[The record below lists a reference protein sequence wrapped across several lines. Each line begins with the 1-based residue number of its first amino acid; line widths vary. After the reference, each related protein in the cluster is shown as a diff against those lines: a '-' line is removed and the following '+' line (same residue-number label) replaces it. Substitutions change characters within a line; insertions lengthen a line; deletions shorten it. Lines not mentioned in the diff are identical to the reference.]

1 MFDLTAVESA
11 RRSPASARP
20 AARRASA
27 IGIVLSLTALAGCVG
42 ERETDAASPAAPP
55 QAAAPTSAPPD
66 SSVAPTP
73 GVVVPGGTPE
83 VVASGFT
90 TPWSVVFV
98 DDTALV
104 SQRDTGEIL
113 EIVGDGTRVI
123 GEVPDLAAR
132 GEGGLLGLAHADGF
146 VYAYV
151 TIPGGN
157 RVMRFPLEGAPGSYA
172 LGAAQTV
179 VDGIPSANIH
189 NGGRIAFGPD
199 GMLYITAGDAAD
211 PDAAQDRGSLG
222 GKILRVTPEG
232 EVPADNPFPGSPVWS
247 LGHRNP
253 QGIGWDAGG
262 TMFASE
268 FGQDT
273 WDELNII
280 EPGANYG
287 WPEVEGIGG
296 SAGFVDP
303 VQQWAPADASPSGLA
318 VVDGSVVIANLRGQ
332 RLRIVP
338 TADPSSAREFFVGE
352 YGRLRDV
359 VVSPEG
365 DLWFVTSDTDRA
377 GGSDDAILR
386 VPLAAG

>member
-1 MFDLTAVESA
+1 M
-11 RRSPASARP
+11 
-20 AARRASA
+20 
-27 IGIVLSLTALAGCVG
+27 
-42 ERETDAASPAAPP
+42 
-55 QAAAPTSAPPD
+55 
-66 SSVAPTP
+66 
-73 GVVVPGGTPE
+73 
-83 VVASGFT
+83 ASGFT

-113 EIVGDGTRVI
+113 EITDGDTRVV

-132 GEGGLLGLAHADGF
+132 GEGGLLGIAHADG
-146 VYAYV
+146 YLYTYV

-157 RVMRFPLEGAPGSYA
+157 RVMRFPLEGTPGSFS

-179 VDGIPSANIH
+179 LDGIPSANIH

-199 GMLYITAGDAAD
+199 GLLYVTAGDAAD
-211 PDAAQDRGSLG
+211 PDAAQDPGSLG

-253 QGIGWDAGG
+253 QGIGWDADG
-262 TMFASE
+262 TMYASE

-273 WDELNII
+273 WDELNVI
-280 EPGANYG
+280 EPGSNYG

-296 SAGFVDP
+296 RAGFVDP

-318 VVDGSVVIANLRGQ
+318 VVEGAVVIANLRGE

-338 TADPSSAREFFVGE
+338 TGDLGVFDDYFVGE

-359 VVSPEG
+359 AAAPDGS
-365 DLWFVTSDTDRA
+365 LWVVTSNTDR
-377 GGSDDAILR
+377 GGGDSDVILR
-386 VPLAAG
+386 VSVSRG

>member
-1 MFDLTAVESA
+1 MIDLASVGSA
-11 RRSPASARP
+11 RRPHASSPHRPSARSASAM
-20 AARRASA
+20 A
-27 IGIVLSLTALAGCVG
+27 IVFSLFALAGCAA
-42 ERETDAASPAAPP
+42 ERESDAVPPAAAPIQTPP
-55 QAAAPTSAPPD
+55 GSAAAPTLGNLAP
-66 SSVAPTP
+66 VGA
-73 GVVVPGGTPE
+73 PE

-113 EIVGDGTRVI
+113 EITDGDTRVV

-132 GEGGLLGLAHADGF
+132 GEGGLLGIAHADG
-146 VYAYV
+146 YLYTYV

-157 RVMRFPLEGAPGSYA
+157 RVMRFPLEGTAGSFS

-179 VDGIPSANIH
+179 LDGIPSANIH

-199 GMLYITAGDAAD
+199 GLLYVTAGDAAD
-211 PDAAQDRGSLG
+211 PDAAQDPGSLG

-253 QGIGWDAGG
+253 QGIGWDADG
-262 TMFASE
+262 TMYASE

-273 WDELNII
+273 WDELNVI
-280 EPGANYG
+280 EPGSNYG

-296 SAGFVDP
+296 RAGFVDP

-318 VVDGSVVIANLRGQ
+318 VVDGAVVIANLRGE

-338 TADPSSAREFFVGE
+338 TGDLGVFDDYFVGE

-359 VVSPEG
+359 AAAPDGS
-365 DLWFVTSDTDRA
+365 LWVVTSNTDR
-377 GGSDDAILR
+377 GGGDSDVILR
-386 VPLAAG
+386 VSVSRG

>member
-1 MFDLTAVESA
+1 MSTLDPRSVAGPRRGGIALGITLTLLAVTGCTGERQADPAALAPASS
-11 RRSPASARP
+11 SPAGEVTVP
-20 AARRASA
+20 ASPDASA
-27 IGIVLSLTALAGCVG
+27 PGPLV
-42 ERETDAASPAAPP
+42 
-55 QAAAPTSAPPD
+55 PT
-66 SSVAPTP
+66 
-73 GVVVPGGTPE
+73 GTPE

-90 TPWSVVFV
+90 TPWSVAFV
-98 DDTALV
+98 GETALV

-113 EIVGDGTRVI
+113 EITDGGTRIV

-132 GEGGLLGLAHADGF
+132 GEGGLLGIAHADG
-146 VYAYV
+146 YLYTYV

-157 RVMRFPLEGAPGSYA
+157 RVMRFPLEGTPGSFA

-179 VDGIPSANIH
+179 FDGIPSANIH

-199 GMLYITAGDAAD
+199 DQLYITAGDATD
-211 PDAAQDRGSLG
+211 PDTAQDPNTLG

-253 QGIGWDAGG
+253 QGIGWDAAG
-262 TMFASE
+262 TMYASE

-296 SAGFVDP
+296 QAGFVDP
-303 VQQWAPADASPSGLA
+303 VQQWAPADASPSGLV
-318 VVDGSVVIANLRGQ
+318 VVDGSVIIANLRGQ
-332 RLRIVP
+332 RLRVVP
-338 TADPSSAREFFVGE
+338 TADPSSAQEFFVGDF
-352 YGRLRDV
+352 GRLRDA
-359 VVSPEG
+359 VVSPSG

-377 GGSDDAILR
+377 GGSDDEILR

>member
-1 MFDLTAVESA
+1 MSIPGPRAAAPRRGGIFAGITAT
-11 RRSPASARP
+11 
-20 AARRASA
+20 
-27 IGIVLSLTALAGCVG
+27 LLALAGCADG
-42 ERETDAASPAAPP
+42 RTTDAASPAPAPSSP
-55 QAAAPTSAPPD
+55 AVASPPPATPAPAGLIP
-66 SSVAPTP
+66 A
-73 GVVVPGGTPE
+73 GEPE
-83 VVASGFT
+83 TVVAGLT
-90 TPWSVVFV
+90 TPWSVAFV
-98 DDTALV
+98 GETALI

-113 EIVGDGTRVI
+113 EVVEGETRRV

-132 GEGGLLGLAHADGF
+132 GEGGLLGIAHAEGF

-157 RVMRFPLEGAPGSYA
+157 RVMRLALEGAPGSYA

-189 NGGRIAFGPD
+189 NGGRLAFGPD
-199 GMLYITAGDAAD
+199 GMLYVTAGDAAD
-211 PDAAQDRGSLG
+211 PDAAQDPGSLG
-222 GKILRVTPEG
+222 GKILRVTPAG

-253 QGIGWDAGG
+253 QGIGWDATG

-296 SAGFVDP
+296 REGFVDP
-303 VQQWAPADASPSGLA
+303 VQQWAPADASPSGL
-318 VVDGSVVIANLRGQ
+318 VVADGSVIIANLRGQ
-332 RLRIVP
+332 RLRVVP
-338 TADPSSAREFFVGE
+338 TADPSSAQEFYVGE
-352 YGRLRDV
+352 FGRLRDAV
-359 VVSPEG
+359 LSPSG

-377 GGSDDAILR
+377 GGSDDEILR
-386 VPLAAG
+386 VPLVTG

>member
-1 MFDLTAVESA
+1 MSTLD
-11 RRSPASARP
+11 PRP
-20 AARRASA
+20 AAGPRRGGIALGITLTILA
-27 IGIVLSLTALAGCVG
+27 ITGCTG
-42 ERETDAASPAAPP
+42 ERQTDAASPLPASSSPADASTPPANPAASTP
-55 QAAAPTSAPPD
+55 APL
-66 SSVAPTP
+66 VPT
-73 GVVVPGGTPE
+73 GTPE

-90 TPWSVVFV
+90 TPWSVAFV

-113 EIVGDGTRVI
+113 EITDGGTRVV

-132 GEGGLLGLAHADGF
+132 GEGGLLGIAHADG
-146 VYAYV
+146 YLYTYV

-157 RVMRFPLEGAPGSYA
+157 RVMRFPLDGAPGSFA
-172 LGAAQTV
+172 LGAAQTIL
-179 VDGIPSANIH
+179 DGIPSANIH

-199 GMLYITAGDAAD
+199 GLLYVTAGDAAD
-211 PDAAQDRGSLG
+211 PDAAQDPDALG

-232 EVPADNPFPGSPVWS
+232 ELPADNPFPGSPVWS

-253 QGIGWDAGG
+253 QGIGWDAEG
-262 TMFASE
+262 TMYASE

-296 SAGFVDP
+296 QDGFVDP

-318 VVDGSVVIANLRGQ
+318 VVDGAVLIANLRGQ
-332 RLRIVP
+332 RLRMVP
-338 TADPSSAREFFVGE
+338 TSDPASARDYFVGE
-352 YGRLRDV
+352 YGRLRDAV
-359 VVSPEG
+359 VAPNG
-365 DLWFVTSDTDRA
+365 DLWIITSNTDRG
-377 GGSDDAILR
+377 GGSDDAVLR
-386 VPLAAG
+386 VPLTVG

>member
-1 MFDLTAVESA
+1 MIDLEPVGPV
-11 RRSPASARP
+11 RRSHASSPRRSAFAVV
-20 AARRASA
+20 AA
-27 IGIVLSLTALAGCVG
+27 LSLVALAGCAA
-42 ERETDAASPAAPP
+42 ERETDAAPT
-55 QAAAPTSAPPD
+55 AAAPISTPPASRAAPTLGV
-66 SSVAPTP
+66 VAPAGAP
-73 GVVVPGGTPE
+73 G

-98 DDTALV
+98 DDAALV

-113 EIVGDGTRVI
+113 EIVGDQTRVV

-132 GEGGLLGLAHADGF
+132 GEGGLLGLAHAEGYL
-146 VYAYV
+146 YAYV
-151 TIPGGN
+151 TVPGGN
-157 RVMRFPLEGAPGSYA
+157 RVLRFALEGSAGAFS

-211 PDAAQDRGSLG
+211 PDAAQDRASLG
-222 GKILRVTPEG
+222 GKILRVEPDG
-232 EVPADNPFPGSPVWS
+232 AVPADNPFPGSPVWS

-253 QGIGWDAGG
+253 QGIGWDAAG
-262 TMFASE
+262 TMYASE

-273 WDELNII
+273 WDELNVI

-296 SAGFVDP
+296 QDGFVDP
-303 VQQWAPADASPSGLA
+303 VQQWAPVDASPSGLA
-318 VVDGSVVIANLRGQ
+318 VLDGAVVIANLRGE

-338 TADPSSAREFFVGE
+338 TDDLGAFDDYLVGE

-359 VVSPEG
+359 AAAPDGS
-365 DLWFVTSDTDRA
+365 LWVVTSNTDR
-377 GGSDDAILR
+377 GGGDSDTILR
-386 VPLAAG
+386 VALSAE